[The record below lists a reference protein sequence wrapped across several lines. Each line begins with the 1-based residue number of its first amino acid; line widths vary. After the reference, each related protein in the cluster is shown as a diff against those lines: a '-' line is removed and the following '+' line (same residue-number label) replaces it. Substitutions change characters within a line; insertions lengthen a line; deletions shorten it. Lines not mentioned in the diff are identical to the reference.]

1 MCLVVLFPEM
11 GKTRRNRL
19 RGQGVKFFLGHGKVE
34 MLDLEEE
41 MAHAVLHGPQGKGQ
55 GWI

>member
-1 MCLVVLFPEM
+1 M